1 MNNGVY
7 ALPGFMPPAAT
18 NKREDCIRANEDGSI
33 KLCVYCGLPGSKV
46 YYSLGVPGWD
56 FGFIQD
62 VQYYIDN
69 NYPEEIINKVRDC
82 GVTLEE
88 VTELLSDVI
97 VPVVDINGWP
107 IPITEIPLENKA
119 YWVLDIPKFVLPPG
133 DTRVQISAAGR
144 VVKYTIHRPTFTI
157 HSALQTGCLS
167 GTGAGNTA
175 LADMVAEHANDTSLH
190 LTDGERE
197 TWNVRLTSLEQ
208 NVTIS
213 EDNSIVIGR
222 MGSATGANSIALG
235 YESYTTGSNSIAIGY
250 ATSSA
255 PSATSLGYNNDA
267 GAFSIALG
275 HDNDA
280 GVSSVALGRYNKATG
295 DCTTALGQGNEAN
308 GMYSTALGYS
318 DKSTGEYST
327 TLGYCNNATGRC
339 TTALGQ
345 NNTSTGMS
353 TVAVGYLN
361 SVAGYDCTAVGCTNK
376 ASGTGA
382 TALGYWNEVTT
393 DRSIALGQDN
403 TITGYCSTALGW
415 SNEASGYCSTA
426 LGWSNEASGHCSL
439 VVGCCSQADGANS
452 ACVGIGAYSTARN
465 ATALGPFASANAASS
480 TALGVSAR
488 TDKEGSLV
496 ISATNSESGTSVSL
510 ELVAGTATGGEG
522 DMFSDDKFVTDTDVK
537 LTVRDNLTGK
547 EHRVSVSL
555 SRLMQHLVQDLQGVS
570 EFGTDTG
577 SDGYYYY

>member
-69 NYPEEIINKVRDC
+69 DYPEEIINRVRDC
-82 GVTLEE
+82 GVTLAEM
-88 VTELLSDVI
+88 TELLSDVI

-119 YWVLDIPKFVLPPG
+119 YWVLDIPKFILPPG

-157 HSALQTGCLS
+157 HSALQTGCQS

-197 TWNVRLTSLEQ
+197 TWNGRLTSLEQ
-208 NVTIS
+208 NITIS

-222 MGSATGANSIALG
+222 VGSVDGANSIVLG
-235 YESYTTGSNSIAIGY
+235 YESYTTGDNSIAIGHDI
-250 ATSSA
+250 SSGL
-255 PSATSLGYNNDA
+255 SATALGYDNEA
-267 GAFSIALG
+267 GAYSTALGCHNEVPSTYSIALGCYNKVPSNGSTTLGYYNTASGYQSIALG
-275 HDNDA
+275 HHSK
-280 GVSSVALGRYNKATG
+280 GVGA
-295 DCTTALGQGNEAN
+295 
-308 GMYSTALGYS
+308 YSTALGYFS
-318 DKSTGEYST
+318 SATVQSSTAVGYYSEASGQSSTAVGSYSRVTGYESIALGYENKTMGDCST
-327 TLGYCNNATGRC
+327 TLGDSNEVTSDCS
-339 TTALGQ
+339 TALGSS
-345 NNTSTGMS
+345 NKVTGYYS
-353 TVAVGYLN
+353 
-361 SVAGYDCTAVGCTNK
+361 
-376 ASGTGA
+376 
-382 TALGYWNEVTT
+382 TALGYANEANGYCSVAVGNRSHASGYNSIAIGSEAYSN
-393 DRSIALGQDN
+393 DNSIALGQ
-403 TITGYCSTALGW
+403 Y
-415 SNEASGYCSTA
+415 
-426 LGWSNEASGHCSL
+426 
-439 VVGCCSQADGANS
+439 
-452 ACVGIGAYSTARN
+452 
-465 ATALGPFASANAASS
+465 ASANAASS
-480 TALGVSAR
+480 TALGISAR
-488 TDKEGSLV
+488 TYKEGSLV
-496 ISATNSESGTSVSL
+496 ISATNSERGTSVSL
-510 ELVAGTATGGEG
+510 ELVAGMATGGDG
-522 DMFSDDKFVTDTDVK
+522 DMFSDNKFVTDTDVK

-570 EFGTDTG
+570 EFGTDPG
-577 SDGYYYY
+577 SYGYYYY

>member
-157 HSALQTGCLS
+157 HSALQTGCQS

-197 TWNVRLTSLEQ
+197 TWNGRLTSLEQ

-275 HDNDA
+275 HDND
-280 GVSSVALGRYNKATG
+280 TG
-295 DCTTALGQGNEAN
+295 MSATALGSAN
-308 GMYSTALGYS
+308 IASG
-318 DKSTGEYST
+318 DYST
-327 TLGYCNNATGRC
+327 TLGYNNDALGFFSIALGCSNEVRKYSTALGNNNKASVDYSTAVGHSNKANGYC
-339 TTALGQ
+339 SVALGYYNEVYASNTTALGY
-345 NNTSTGMS
+345 NNE
-353 TVAVGYLN
+353 VAAVN
-361 SVAGYDCTAVGCTNK
+361 S
-376 ASGTGA
+376 
-382 TALGYWNEVTT
+382 TALGSDNIVSGHF
-393 DRSIALGQDN
+393 SIALGHN
-403 TITGYCSTALGW
+403 NEARKCSTALG
-415 SNEASGYCSTA
+415 NDNRAFGDYSTA
-426 LGWSNEASGHCSL
+426 LGKSNKANGFCS
-439 VVGCCSQADGANS
+439 VAVGCGSQADGDNS
-452 ACVGIGAYSTARN
+452 AGVGVGAYSAANN
-465 ATALGPFASANAASS
+465 AIALGVHASANAASS

-510 ELVAGTATGGEG
+510 ELVAGIATGDEG

-547 EHRVSVSL
+547 KHSVSVSL

-570 EFGTDTG
+570 EFGTDPG
-577 SDGYYYY
+577 SYGYYYY

>member
-222 MGSATGANSIALG
+222 MGSVTGANSIALG

-267 GAFSIALG
+267 GAFSTALG
-275 HDNDA
+275 HDNDT
-280 GVSSVALGRYNKATG
+280 GGSSVALGSYNKASG
-295 DCTTALGQGNEAN
+295 D
-308 GMYSTALGYS
+308 
-318 DKSTGEYST
+318 
-327 TLGYCNNATGRC
+327 C

-345 NNTSTGMS
+345 NNTSTGLGS
-353 TVAVGYLN
+353 TALGYLN
-361 SVAGYDCTAVGCTNK
+361 KASGYYCTAVGSTNK
-376 ASGTGA
+376 VNGTGA

-426 LGWSNEASGHCSL
+426 LGWSNAASGHCSL

-537 LTVRDNLTGK
+537 LTVRDTLTGR
-547 EHRVSVSL
+547 EHSVSVSL

-570 EFGTDTG
+570 EFSIDPG
-577 SDGYYYY
+577 SYGYYYY